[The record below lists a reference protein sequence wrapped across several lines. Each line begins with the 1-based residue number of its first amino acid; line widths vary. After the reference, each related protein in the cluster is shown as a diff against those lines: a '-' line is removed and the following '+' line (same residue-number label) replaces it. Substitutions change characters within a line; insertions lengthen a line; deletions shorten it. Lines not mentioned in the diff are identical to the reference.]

1 MAYPADHSPPHVH
14 ATMAGVI
21 LVLNLLADG
30 VVLDDRKDAVS
41 PSNAPR
47 NVVNKI
53 QRVAADNVETL
64 WKLWED
70 AHGTR

>member
-1 MAYPADHSPPHVH
+1 MS
-14 ATMAGVI
+14 GVMLI
-21 LVLNLLADG
+21 LNLLADG
-30 VVLDDRKDAVS
+30 VVLADRKDAIS
-41 PSNAPR
+41 PANAPR

>member
-1 MAYPADHSPPHVH
+1 
-14 ATMAGVI
+14 MAGVI
-21 LVLNLLADG
+21 LVLDLLPDG
-30 VVLDDRKDAVS
+30 LVLADRKDAVS

-64 WKLWED
+64 WQLWED
-70 AHGTR
+70 AHGAR

>member
-1 MAYPADHSPPHVH
+1 
-14 ATMAGVI
+14 MAGVI

-30 VVLDDRKDAVS
+30 VVLADRKDAVS